1 MSEILDT
8 FKATSREPAGKSGA
22 RKLRLAGQAP
32 AIAYG
37 KGREPVYFSID
48 PKEFAKSRL
57 HYGLSHLYFI
67 DIEGGEKIPALI
79 QDVQV
84 DAFRNK
90 LLHVDFWSVDVNTPV
105 SLSVPL
111 EFTGR
116 PQGVVKG
123 GTFRGLR
130 RAVMLTGLPGK
141 IPDSLT
147 IETSHLDLS
156 DSICLENLDLPE
168 GVTPTADDNHAVAMV
183 VAPKAGRVKAEEDK

>member
-1 MSEILDT
+1 MSEIIDT
-8 FKATSREPAGKSGA
+8 FKAISREPAGKGAA
-22 RKLRLAGQAP
+22 RKLRAAGQTP
-32 AIAYG
+32 AIVYG
-37 KGREPVYFSID
+37 KGREPLYFSID

-67 DIEGGEKIPALI
+67 EVEGGEKISALI
-79 QDVQV
+79 QDIQV
-84 DAFRNK
+84 DAFRDK
-90 LLHVDFWSVDVNTPV
+90 LLHVDFWSVDLNSPV

-130 RAVMLTGLPGK
+130 RSVMLTGLPGK

-147 IETSHLDLS
+147 IETSHLDLGES
-156 DSICLENLDLPE
+156 VYLENLDLPE
-168 GVTPTADDNHAVAMV
+168 GITPTAEDNHAVAMV
-183 VAPKAGRVKAEEDK
+183 VAPKAGRVEDEEDK